1 MKQTDRQTDI
11 WRCLSVQYFW
21 GCCVAATIDG
31 AGGGGGFSSR
41 PVGQGYW
48 WHGLLSHPILWSGAN
63 KTTEEEVRQ

>member
-31 AGGGGGFSSR
+31 AGGGGDSV
-41 PVGQGYW
+41 VGQWGRGTGGTVCY
-48 WHGLLSHPILWSGAN
+48 LILSYGAVLI
-63 KTTEEEVRQ
+63 KPQKKR